1 MSGLLGGQLPML
13 AVAALVLV
21 VGVLGAIFVV
31 RRAGKRGRGEAG
43 TRGRQGPRLAMID
56 STPIIDGRKLV
67 IVRRDDVEHLV
78 LIGGA
83 TDVLIEANIRRSE
96 AVDTVPVEPRETAPR
111 IAAEAPPRVAIAAAR
126 ADVPEADDITKEIPV
141 PEAASWPLQPD
152 AVPRL
157 KRAPD
162 PAAEPSVRPAA
173 PDAHPAE
180 SPALRAPI
188 VEPMRAVLEE
198 PAPSLAAEPVKEQP
212 ANVPMDHFAE
222 LAAALQRPTG
232 SDNKGPPARPGAA
245 ATDTDDQNL
254 TDMAHRLEA
263 ALRRPVSSSGPG
275 FVSMRSEPR
284 RPFQPSAAS
293 QRLNPSVDLPRASLR
308 GGSEPRLASEP
319 RIMSEPRGTTAE
331 PRVAPEPR
339 IAPEPR
345 VSAEPKLD
353 PSEDKPA
360 FENLEREMA
369 SLLGRA
375 PR

>member
-1 MSGLLGGQLPML
+1 MSGLLGSQLPMF
-13 AVAALVLV
+13 AVAALVV
-21 VGVLGAIFVV
+21 VVAVIGAIFVV
-31 RRAGKRGRGEAG
+31 RRAGKRTRGEAG

-96 AVDTVPVEPRETAPR
+96 PVDTVAVQPRETAPR
-111 IAAEAPPRVAIAAAR
+111 IAAEAPPRVAIAEAR
-126 ADVPEADDITKEIPV
+126 ADVPEADEVTKEIPA

-152 AVPRL
+152 TVQRL
-157 KRAPD
+157 KRGLD
-162 PAAEPSVRPAA
+162 SAADTSLRPAA
-173 PDAHPAE
+173 PEAHPAE
-180 SPALRAPI
+180 PIAVRAPV
-188 VEPMRAVLEE
+188 VEPMRAVLDE

-212 ANVPMDHFAE
+212 ASVPMDHFAE
-222 LAAALQRPTG
+222 LAAALQRPTAPE
-232 SDNKGPPARPGAA
+232 NKAPPARPAAA
-245 ATDTDDQNL
+245 ATGTDDQNL

-263 ALRRPVSSSGPG
+263 ALRRPASSSGPG

-284 RPFQPSAAS
+284 RPFQSSAAS
-293 QRLNPSVDLPRASLR
+293 QRLNPAADLPRGSPR
-308 GGSEPRLASEP
+308 GGAEPRLAPEP
-319 RIMSEPRGTTAE
+319 RLMPEPRGTA
-331 PRVAPEPR
+331 AEPR

-345 VSAEPKLD
+345 VTAEPKLD

>member
-1 MSGLLGGQLPML
+1 MSGLLGGQLPMF

-21 VGVLGAIFVV
+21 VAVIGAIFVV
-31 RRAGKRGRGEAG
+31 RRGGKRGRGEAG

-96 AVDTVPVEPRETAPR
+96 SVDTVPVHPRETAPR
-111 IAAEAPPRVAIAAAR
+111 VAAEAPPRVAIAEAR
-126 ADVPEADDITKEIPV
+126 ADVPEADEVTKEIPV

-152 AVPRL
+152 AVQRL

-162 PAAEPSVRPAA
+162 SAADTSVRPAA
-173 PDAHPAE
+173 PEAPAAE
-180 SPALRAPI
+180 SLPVRAPI

-198 PAPSLAAEPVKEQP
+198 PAPSLAAEPIKEQP
-212 ANVPMDHFAE
+212 ADVPMDHFAE
-222 LAAALQRPTG
+222 LAAALQRPTAP
-232 SDNKGPPARPGAA
+232 DNKAPPARPATA
-245 ATDTDDQNL
+245 ATGSDDQNL

-263 ALRRPVSSSGPG
+263 ALRRPVSASAPG

-284 RPFQPSAAS
+284 RPFQSSPAN

-308 GGSEPRLASEP
+308 GGAEPRLAPEPRVMPEPRGPAAEP
-319 RIMSEPRGTTAE
+319 RIGA
-331 PRVAPEPR
+331 EPR

-345 VSAEPKLD
+345 VSAEPKPE

-360 FENLEREMA
+360 FQDLEREMA

>member
-1 MSGLLGGQLPML
+1 MSGLLGGQLPTF
-13 AVAALVLV
+13 AVAALVLAV
-21 VGVLGAIFVV
+21 AVIGAIFVV
-31 RRAGKRGRGEAG
+31 RRGGKRGRGEAG

-96 AVDTVPVEPRETAPR
+96 SVDTVPVQPREIAPR
-111 IAAEAPPRVAIAAAR
+111 AAAEAPPRVAIAEAR
-126 ADVPEADDITKEIPV
+126 ADVPAADEVTKEIPV
-141 PEAASWPLQPD
+141 PEVASWPLQPD
-152 AVPRL
+152 LAQRL

-162 PAAEPSVRPAA
+162 SAVDTFVRPVA
-173 PDAHPAE
+173 PEAPPAE
-180 SPALRAPI
+180 SLPVRAPI
-188 VEPMRAVLEE
+188 FEPMRAVLEE
-198 PAPSLAAEPVKEQP
+198 PAPSLAAEPVKEP
-212 ANVPMDHFAE
+212 LADVPMDHFAE
-222 LAAALQRPTG
+222 LAAALQRPTAAD
-232 SDNKGPPARPGAA
+232 SKAPPARPATA
-245 ATDTDDQNL
+245 ATGSDDQNL

-263 ALRRPVSSSGPG
+263 ALRRPISSSGPG

-293 QRLNPSVDLPRASLR
+293 QRLNPTVDLPRASLR

-319 RIMSEPRGTTAE
+319 RLIPEPRGATA
-331 PRVAPEPR
+331 EPR

>member
-1 MSGLLGGQLPML
+1 MSGLLGGQLPMF

-21 VGVLGAIFVV
+21 VAVIGAILVV
-31 RRAGKRGRGEAG
+31 RRAGKRTRGEAG

-96 AVDTVPVEPRETAPR
+96 VVDPVAAQPRETTPR
-111 IAAEAPPRVAIAAAR
+111 VAAEAPPRVAVAEAR
-126 ADVPEADDITKEIPV
+126 ADVPEADEVTKEIPV

-152 AVPRL
+152 TVQRL
-157 KRAPD
+157 KRASD
-162 PAAEPSVRPAA
+162 SAAETSMRPAA
-173 PDAHPAE
+173 PEAPPAE
-180 SPALRAPI
+180 PVAVRAPV
-188 VEPMRAVLEE
+188 VEPMRAVLDE
-198 PAPSLAAEPVKEQP
+198 PAPALAAEPVKEQP
-212 ANVPMDHFAE
+212 ASVPLDHFAE
-222 LAAALQRPTG
+222 LAAALQRPTAPE
-232 SDNKGPPARPGAA
+232 NKAPPGRPAA
-245 ATDTDDQNL
+245 ASSTDDQNL

-263 ALRRPVSSSGPG
+263 ALRRPVSAAAPG

-284 RPFQPSAAS
+284 RPFQSSAAS
-293 QRLNPSVDLPRASLR
+293 QRLNPTVDLPRASLR
-308 GGSEPRLASEP
+308 GGAEPRLAPEP
-319 RIMSEPRGTTAE
+319 RVMPEPRGTA
-331 PRVAPEPR
+331 AEPR

-345 VSAEPKLD
+345 VTAEPKLD

-369 SLLGRA
+369 SLLGRE

>member
-1 MSGLLGGQLPML
+1 MSEVLGSQLPTF

-21 VGVLGAIFVV
+21 VAVIGAIFVV
-31 RRAGKRGRGEAG
+31 RRGGRRARGEAG
-43 TRGRQGPRLAMID
+43 TRGRQAPRLAMID

-96 AVDTVPVEPRETAPR
+96 SAETVAAQPHETAPR
-111 IAAEAPPRVAIAAAR
+111 IAVEAPPRVAIAEAR
-126 ADVPEADDITKEIPV
+126 SSAPDADEITKEIPV
-141 PEAASWPLQPD
+141 PEAASWPLQPE
-152 AVPRL
+152 AAPRL
-157 KRAPD
+157 KRGAD
-162 PAAEPSVRPAA
+162 LAAEAPVRPAA
-173 PDAHPAE
+173 PE
-180 SPALRAPI
+180 APP
-188 VEPMRAVLEE
+188 VEPVAVRPPVAEPVRAVLDE

-212 ANVPMDHFAE
+212 ATVPMDHFTE
-222 LAAALQRPTG
+222 LAAALQRPTAPDG
-232 SDNKGPPARPGAA
+232 KAPPARQAAA
-245 ATDTDDQNL
+245 ATGTDDQNL

-263 ALRRPVSSSGPG
+263 ALRRPISSSGPG

-284 RPFQPSAAS
+284 RPFQSSGAS
-293 QRLNPSVDLPRASLR
+293 QRLNPTADLPRMPPRTGA
-308 GGSEPRLASEP
+308 EPRLAPEP
-319 RIMSEPRGTTAE
+319 RLVPEPRST
-331 PRVAPEPR
+331 APEPR

-353 PSEDKPA
+353 PGEEKPA